1 MADYQVVDREQLD
14 ADMTDV
20 ADHIRAKADISTPL
34 EWPDGYKAAVDA
46 IHTGVELPELTN
58 PGAASDLLAGKELI
72 GEDGKVVVGT
82 APERDSAD
90 LIVSNNGII
99 VPAGHYPK
107 QASASLD
114 SVELAT
120 PSIEVSDN
128 GLITASVV
136 QPPGY
141 VPLSAKSQ
149 TKQLPVQ
156 AGKTVTP
163 TTSEQ
168 TVVESGV
175 FTTGDI
181 KVAAMPTAT
190 QATPTISVSSS
201 GLITANANQN
211 AGYVAAGSKSATK
224 QLTTKSAQ
232 TYTPGTSNQTISS
245 GRYLTGTQTIKG
257 DANLKAEN
265 IVAGVSIFGVEG
277 TAETGGVE
285 PPDSLALDP
294 DVVYATTRPKDWLP
308 MPTPGDDEIYVLLHI
323 PDGLTGTF
331 SANITSNG
339 TVTAEL
345 GTVVDGNFVAK
356 ETLTISAAGTINK
369 VIDSAS
375 YGNLTADGMKQC
387 MVRIKG
393 PVTIFN
399 GVAAKGPHPGVE
411 VVCGIKLTQIRFGYT
426 ATNERCWMNL
436 RYVSFVGNGGAADL
450 SQAFYFC
457 TALVAI
463 RCEAENIVTNLAHA
477 LRDCWALQAVS
488 GNLAAST
495 TPVDCS
501 RFVDKCSLSMLPKF
515 AIKASTLYYAFHNSS
530 MLDMNFV
537 TIDTSKC
544 TSMNRAF
551 LYGYSMRSIRN
562 LDISSLAD
570 TTSMFSLLFNLNR
583 LTFAGEA
590 TPGGF
595 TIAVPALGL
604 TRPALLETINSLP
617 VATAAATL
625 TITGCAGASELTD
638 EDIAI
643 ATAKNWTITI

>member
-46 IHTGVELPELTN
+46 IQTGVELPELTN

-277 TAETGGVE
+277 TAETGGAE

-294 DVVYATTRPKDWLP
+294 DVVYATTRPMDWLP
-308 MPTPGDDEIYVLLHI
+308 MPTPGDGEIYILCHVY
-323 PDGLTGTF
+323 DGLTAQFT
-331 SANITSNG
+331 ANITISGTG
-339 TVTAEL
+339 TVEF
-345 GTVVDGNFVAK
+345 GTVNDGVFVAK
-356 ETLTISAAGTINK
+356 ETMTFSSGNKINK
-369 VIDSAS
+369 TIDSAE
-375 YGNLTADGMKQC
+375 YGSLTSDGKKQC
-387 MVRIKG
+387 MIRIRG
-393 PVTIFN
+393 PVTEFN
-399 GVAAKGPHPGVE
+399 GCVNKGPHPGVE
-411 VVCGIKLTQIRFGYT
+411 VVCGVKLNKIQFGYT
-426 ATNERCWMNL
+426 GTNERSWINL
-436 RYVSFVGNGGAADL
+436 RYVSFIGNGGATNLD
-450 SQAFYFC
+450 QAFYWC
-457 TALVAI
+457 TALLCI
-463 RCEAENIVTNLAHA
+463 RCEKENEVTSLMHTFRECPSLISVSNKLA
-477 LRDCWALQAVS
+477 V
-488 GNLAAST
+488 GTNT
-495 TPVDCS
+495 V
-501 RFVDKCSLSMLPKF
+501 KCNYFAYRMGCGVLPKF
-515 AIKASTLYYAFHNSS
+515 AIRPSSLYSAFNYASFTDIDFA
-530 MLDMNFV
+530 
-537 TIDTSKC
+537 TIDTREC
-544 TSMNRAF
+544 TDMNSAF
-551 LYGYSMRSIRN
+551 RYGYNIRSIRN
-562 LDISSLAD
+562 LNISSLSDANL
-570 TTSMFSLLFNLNR
+570 MFSHLYNLQR
-583 LTFAGEA
+583 LTFAGA
-590 TPGGF
+590 TTRGGF
-595 TIAVPALGL
+595 SISVPALGL
-604 TRPALLETINSLP
+604 TRAALLETLNSLP
-617 VATAAATL
+617 TATAAATL
-625 TITGCAGASELTD
+625 NIRDCSGASELTD

>member
-20 ADHIRAKADISTPL
+20 ADHIRAKAEISTPL

-46 IHTGVELPELTN
+46 IQTGVELPELTN

-72 GEDGKVVVGT
+72 GADGEVVVGT
-82 APERDSAD
+82 APERGSDD
-90 LIVSNNGII
+90 LIVSNNGIV

-107 QASASLD
+107 QASAVLD

-128 GLITASVV
+128 GLITARVV
-136 QPPGY
+136 QPSGY
-141 VPLSAKSQ
+141 VSFSAKSQ
-149 TKQLPVQ
+149 AKQLPTQGATTIKPTDTPQKAVE
-156 AGKTVTP
+156 AGTYV
-163 TTSEQ
+163 
-168 TVVESGV
+168 
-175 FTTGDI
+175 TGDI
-181 KVAAMPTAT
+181 TVDAA
-190 QATPTISVSSS
+190 
-201 GLITANANQN
+201 
-211 AGYVAAGSKSATK
+211 
-224 QLTTKSAQ
+224 
-232 TYTPGTSNQTISS
+232 
-245 GRYLTGTQTIKG
+245 
-257 DANLKAEN
+257 E
-265 IVAGVSIFGVEG
+265 
-277 TAETGGVE
+277 GGVE

-323 PDGLTGTF
+323 LDGLTGTF
-331 SANITSNG
+331 SANVTSSG

-356 ETLTISAAGTINK
+356 ETLGISGNGAINK

-375 YGNLTADGMKQC
+375 YGNLTTDGMKQC

-399 GVAAKGPHPGVE
+399 GVAARGPHPGVE
-411 VVCGIKLTQIRFGYT
+411 VVCGIKLTKIQFGYT

-457 TALVAI
+457 TDLVAI
-463 RCEAENIVTNLAHA
+463 RCEAENIVTDLAHA
-477 LRDCWALQAVS
+477 FRNCWGLQAVS
-488 GNLAAST
+488 GNLASST

-501 RFVDKCSLSMLPKF
+501 RFVDSCYCVTFPQF
-515 AIKASTLYYAFHNSS
+515 AIKASTLYYAFQYSN
-530 MLDMNFV
+530 MNDLDFEI
-537 TIDTSKC
+537 IDTSEC

-551 LYGYSMRSIRN
+551 LYGYSIRSIRN

-570 TTSMFSLLFNLNR
+570 ATSMFALLYNLQR
-583 LTFAGEA
+583 LTFAGET

-595 TIAVPALGL
+595 TISVPALGL

-638 EDIAI
+638 EDISI